1 MDDFPAAEPRL
12 EPFASQQA
20 GEPLE
25 ALSGLA
31 ATQDFRS
38 EGPWLSPAAQD
49 VLLLLGRGGKLGRFG
64 LGAAQEGLEELEAA
78 GLVTGRGRLTA
89 EGRLVA
95 SPLDGTSGS
104 VQFAAA
110 CGGQKSA
117 FYGALGSEGVL
128 VLAGPSCARLRMGDQ
143 GDPGRRQVDFLS
155 LDQFF
160 PALAAWLGLGPSWLL
175 DAEVS
180 ISPEA
185 VQARMSGASGAE
197 VPLPEKADAAVR
209 HMWEQEWFIWQQVDG
224 RTDLQTGIQAG
235 PAGTWQLVNSERGLL
250 LKPWPSAQAY
260 RGLLQTVS
268 AELA

>member
-1 MDDFPAAEPRL
+1 MSDFPAAEPRL

-38 EGPWLSPAAQD
+38 EGPWLTPAAQD

-64 LGAAQEGLEELEAA
+64 LGSAQDGLEELVAA
-78 GLVTGRGRLTA
+78 GLATGRGGLTA
-89 EGRLVA
+89 EGRLVV
-95 SPLDGTSGS
+95 SPLGGTSGS
-104 VQFAAA
+104 VQFTAGS
-110 CGGQKSA
+110 GGGKSA

-128 VLAGPSCARLRMGDQ
+128 VLAGPSGARLRMGEQ
-143 GDPGRRQVDFLS
+143 AEAGQRQVDFLS

-175 DAEVS
+175 DAEVNV
-180 ISPEA
+180 SPA
-185 VQARMSGASGAE
+185 AAQARMSGASGTV
-197 VPLPEKADAAVR
+197 VPLPDEADAAVR
-209 HMWEQEWFIWQQVDG
+209 HMWEQEWFIWQQVGG
-224 RTDLQTGIQAG
+224 RTGLPTGIQAG
-235 PAGTWQLVNSERGLL
+235 SAGTWQLVNTASGLL

-268 AELA
+268 AELP